1 VVLKPFL
8 GCIRSGSQW
17 IYLQLQ
23 LWRVVRDVI
32 GDLVDAVR
40 ARLQRVFSLC
50 QLKNSV
56 RTNHTVYVLICHC
69 ISDLVRAQCM
79 VGLPAVTH
87 LIFHKSCIYR
97 TVSIFFL
104 LFGFLI
110 KISKGFKSCTRIS
123 REHIRGVYGFQV
135 VIVIQLPELP
145 NFQFWILKI
154 LFWIICWSPNE

>member
-1 VVLKPFL
+1 MDTSDLRENSESKWFQEKREGLWLLVVLKPFL
-8 GCIRSGSQW
+8 GCIRSLSQW

-23 LWRVVRDVI
+23 FWRVVRDVI

-87 LIFHKSCIYR
+87 LLRCA
-97 TVSIFFL
+97 
-104 LFGFLI
+104 
-110 KISKGFKSCTRIS
+110 
-123 REHIRGVYGFQV
+123 RE
-135 VIVIQLPELP
+135 LD
-145 NFQFWILKI
+145 
-154 LFWIICWSPNE
+154 